1 MATEAPPPS
10 EDKDPAG
17 RPSQGADDLGAN
29 DSGAND
35 PGAPDPGPVDPGA
48 SSPSADD
55 SAGSERDAD
64 GAGEETTGTPP
75 RAVGVARAPNRL
87 PPPVDPYADD
97 YYDPQPYATPPP
109 EAPLATVAGEDTG
122 EEPVLTWRPSGQEP
136 WPTWPKP
143 AQFSAVAQFEDPYEV
158 KPQARSP
165 ARAQI
170 PPAVPLDPILPYISP
185 PVPRRRKSDWPVLVI
200 ALIVSALVMMTCCI
214 AGFALYNGYAPA
226 FL

>member
-17 RPSQGADDLGAN
+17 RPQGADDPGAS
-29 DSGAND
+29 DSGAD
-35 PGAPDPGPVDPGA
+35 GVGAEGPGPV
-48 SSPSADD
+48 
-55 SAGSERDAD
+55 ERDAD
-64 GAGEETTGTPP
+64 PASTESNEP

-97 YYDPQPYATPPP
+97 YYDPQPYATPRPP
-109 EAPLATVAGEDTG
+109 EPPAAGEDTS

-143 AQFSAVAQFEDPYEV
+143 AKFSAVAQFEDPYEV

-170 PPAVPLDPILPYISP
+170 PPSVPLDPILPYISP
-185 PVPRRRKSDWPVLVI
+185 PVPRRRRSDWPVLVL

-214 AGFALYNGYAPA
+214 AGFALYNGYTPS